1 MGIKNSSIHKR
12 KKIKSWTTKKKNRVL
27 AQEKK
32 KKTIHSTQSKKN
44 GYICL
49 VWFYNIAIK
58 KNTVTHLLKIQLIY
72 KT

>member
-1 MGIKNSSIHKR
+1 MNH
-12 KKIKSWTTKKKNRVL
+12 KKKNRVL

-72 KT
+72 